1 MASEQ
6 PDRGKPPTAPRVI
19 IVGAG
24 FAGLSAVGG
33 LRRAAVHLTI
43 IDKNLYS
50 TFQPLLYQVAT
61 GGLNPGDV
69 SYPVGSFS
77 ARRHTRYIRGDLATV
92 DQATRR
98 VTLTDGRELGYD
110 YLIIAT
116 GVSAAYYGVKGAAE
130 NTFGLYTRADAI
142 VLRDHIMNGYEQLS
156 DDTDPSREF
165 AVTVVGGGATGVEL
179 AGSLGEL
186 RRDVLRATFP
196 DVDPARIH
204 IRLVEM
210 APELLM
216 PFKPRLR
223 AYARKQLAGRGV
235 DIFVNTEILEVR
247 PDSVVLG
254 DGSSHHSDLT
264 VWAAG
269 VAAPPAVGGWN
280 LPQGKGGRIL
290 VGPDLRVRGS
300 DRIFAIG
307 DIAINPDDPSP
318 QLAQPAL
325 QEGRHVAQQLLRTL
339 NAQPGQP
346 FRYHDKGM
354 MATIGRR
361 SAVVQLARGAWLTG
375 TIAWFA
381 WLGLHLLYLLG
392 YRNRVATLI
401 NLSWRYLA
409 WGHGGGVIVGD
420 SPPEPLPAEQQPE
433 QQVTQGGGQQALRS
447 VE

>member
-1 MASEQ
+1 VTSKQ
-6 PDRGKPPTAPRVI
+6 PEGGGRAGAPHVV

-24 FAGLSAVGG
+24 FAGLSAVGA
-33 LRRAAVHLTI
+33 LRRARLKVTI
-43 IDKNLYS
+43 IDRNLYS

-69 SYPVGSFS
+69 AYPVGGFTL
-77 ARRHTRYIRGDLATV
+77 RRHTRYIRGDLAAI
-92 DQATRR
+92 DPAAQR
-98 VTLTDGRELGYD
+98 VKLTDGRDLGYD

-130 NTFGLYTRADAI
+130 YTFGLYTRVDAI

-156 DDTDPSREF
+156 DDTDSGREF
-165 AVTVVGGGATGVEL
+165 AITVVGGGATGVEL
-179 AGSLGEL
+179 AGTLGEL
-186 RRDVLRATFP
+186 RRDVLSATFP
-196 DVDPARIH
+196 DVDPARVH
-204 IRLVEM
+204 VRLVEM

-223 AYARKQLAGRGV
+223 RYARKQLLERGV
-235 DIFVNTEILEVR
+235 DILLHTQILEVR
-247 PDSVVLG
+247 PDRVVLG
-254 DGSSHHSDLT
+254 DGSSYHSDLT

-269 VAAPPAVGGWN
+269 VAAPGALAHWN
-280 LPQGKGGRIL
+280 LPQGKGGRIV
-290 VGPDLRVRGS
+290 VGPDLRVGGS
-300 DRIFAIG
+300 DRIFAAG

-325 QEGRHVAQQLLRTL
+325 QEGRHAARQIIRLLQGEQT
-339 NAQPGQP
+339 QP

-361 SAVVQLARGAWLTG
+361 SAVVQLARGEWFTG
-375 TIAWFA
+375 TLAWFA
-381 WLGLHLLYLLG
+381 WLGLHLVYLLG
-392 YRNRVATLI
+392 YRNRISTLI

-420 SPPEPLPAEQQPE
+420 EPPEPLPAEGG
-433 QQVTQGGGQQALRS
+433 QGGAQQALRS
-447 VE
+447 RE